1 MVTIFNVWQLIL
13 RGGPMMWPLIL
24 MSVVALAVGIERL
37 VFLSSLE
44 KLGKIHRINLMNSL
58 QKESIKHTLSICE
71 SYDSPFSRIFKAA
84 LLKFGS
90 SADVIK
96 TAAEEVFVYEAYRLK
111 ERMSILYFIINLSV
125 LIGLLGTIIGLTI
138 VFHSI
143 QIRSNVLNP
152 LSVGD
157 VTLGVWQALFS
168 SVAGLMVCILSFSVY
183 SFCVSRI
190 NNIVADLQIA
200 MAQTVHIMVQ
210 MSQLNTSQE
219 NT

>member
-1 MVTIFNVWQLIL
+1 MVTVFNLWQLIL

-24 MSVVALAVGIERL
+24 MSIVALAIGIERMFYL
-37 VFLSSLE
+37 ASLE
-44 KLGKIHRINLMNSL
+44 KLWKVHRTNLMSSL

-71 SYDSPFSRIFKAA
+71 SYESPYSHIFKAA

-96 TAAEEVFVYEAYRLK
+96 TAAEEVFIYEAYRLK
-111 ERMSILYFIINLSV
+111 ERMSILYFIINSSV
-125 LIGLLGTIIGLTI
+125 LVGLLGTVIGLTI

-190 NNIVADLQIA
+190 NNIIADLQISMVQA
-200 MAQTVHIMVQ
+200 VHVLVQ
-210 MSQLNTSQE
+210 MSQLNNSQE
-219 NT
+219 NV